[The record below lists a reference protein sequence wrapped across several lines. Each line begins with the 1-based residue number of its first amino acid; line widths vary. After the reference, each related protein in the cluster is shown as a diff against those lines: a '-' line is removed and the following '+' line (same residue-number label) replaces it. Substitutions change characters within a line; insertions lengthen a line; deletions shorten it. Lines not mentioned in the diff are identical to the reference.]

1 MSEHVLVP
9 LDGSP
14 PSERAFEYA
23 LTLPDARLTL
33 LTVINPFDVDAE
45 RPGYQSP
52 LGKTGM
58 PAYSQEWY
66 ERFRDDARER
76 QQGDVERAEAAG
88 VEAEGDVVFGL
99 AARQIV
105 RYAEEND
112 VDHVV
117 IGTHGR
123 TDLSRLL
130 LGSVA
135 ETVVRRAPVRVT
147 VVR

>member
-1 MSEHVLVP
+1 MTEHVLVP
-9 LDGSP
+9 IDGSP
-14 PSERAFEYA
+14 QAERAFEYA
-23 LTLPDARLTL
+23 ATLPDVRVTM
-33 LTVINPFDVDAE
+33 LTVINPFDVDTE

-52 LGKTGM
+52 LGKSGM
-58 PAYSQEWY
+58 PAYSPEWY
-66 ERFRDDARER
+66 ERYREEALDHQRELRER
-76 QQGDVERAEAAG
+76 
-88 VEAEGDVVFGL
+88 VEADAETDGHVVFGK

-105 RYAEEND
+105 KYAEEND

-123 TDLSRLL
+123 RDLSRIL

-135 ETVVRRAPVRVT
+135 EVVVRRAPCRVT

>member
-1 MSEHVLVP
+1 MTEHVLVP

-14 PSERAFEYA
+14 QSQRAFDYA
-23 LTLPDARLTL
+23 LTLPDVRLTL

-52 LGKTGM
+52 LGKAGV

-66 ERFRDDARER
+66 QRFRDEAVER
-76 QQGDVERAEAAG
+76 QQADVETAEEAG
-88 VEAEGDVVFGL
+88 VETAGDVVFGQ

-105 RYAEEND
+105 GYAEDHD
-112 VDHVV
+112 VDHIVL
-117 IGTHGR
+117 GTHGR
-123 TDLSRLL
+123 RNLSRVL

-135 ETVVRRAPVRVT
+135 ESVVRRAPSRVT